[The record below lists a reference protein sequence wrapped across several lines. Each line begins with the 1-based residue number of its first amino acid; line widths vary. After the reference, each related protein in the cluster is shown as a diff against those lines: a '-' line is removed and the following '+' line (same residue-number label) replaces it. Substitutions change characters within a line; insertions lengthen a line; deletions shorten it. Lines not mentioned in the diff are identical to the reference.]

1 MSQPALEVADIFQ
14 QYGQTYRTEH
24 KLTQKQRKVMWAITH
39 CRTELLGYHVD
50 QCNHCGYTD
59 QAFNSCRDRHCPKC
73 QGVARHKW
81 INSRLEQTLPVAYY
95 HAVFTLLHDLIPM
108 AAYNRRFIF
117 DLLFDSAAQTLLTF
131 GLDPERLG
139 GEIGFYG
146 ILHTW
151 GQTLWPHPHVHFI
164 VPGGALTKDG
174 RWINAPHKNKF
185 LFPVKALSK
194 MFRGK
199 FIEGLKKAYYAGDLN
214 LPDDELAD
222 ARCFELWI
230 DQLAL
235 RKWVVYCKSPFKKP
249 DQVVNYI
256 GRYTHRVAISNH
268 RLISINQD
276 QVWFRYKDYKKSRTR
291 WDKMSLD
298 VPEFIKRFLWHV
310 LPTGFHKIRY
320 YGFMTN
326 SRCRK
331 QIAHIKNLLS
341 TDDSDKTTIT
351 EGNSAPTCPK
361 CKTGDLIPLF
371 IYSLKG
377 WKRPTIRNRCLFDTS

>member
-14 QYGQTYRTEH
+14 QYGKTYQNQH
-24 KLTQKQRKVMWAITH
+24 KLTRKQRKVMWAITH
-39 CRTELLGYHVD
+39 CRTELMGYHID

-81 INSRLEQTLPVAYY
+81 INSRLEHTLPVPYY
-95 HAVFTLLHDLIPM
+95 HVVFTLPHDLIPLTG
-108 AAYNRRFIF
+108 YNRRVIF
-117 DLLFDSAAQTLLTF
+117 DLLFNSSAQALLEF
-131 GLDPERLG
+131 GRDPDRLD
-139 GEIGFYG
+139 GEIGFFG

-151 GQTLWPHPHVHFI
+151 GQTLWPHPHVHYI

-174 RWINAPHKNKF
+174 RWINAPHRNKF

-199 FIEGLKKAYYAGDLN
+199 FLEGLKKAYYKDELT

-222 ARCFELWI
+222 GRFFELWL
-230 DQLAL
+230 DQLVS

-268 RLISINQD
+268 RLISIERD
-276 QVWFRYKDYKKSRTR
+276 KIRFRYKDYKKDRVH

-298 VPEFIKRFLWHV
+298 APEFIKRFLWHV
-310 LPTGFHKIRY
+310 LPKGYHRIRH

-326 SRCRK
+326 SRCR
-331 QIAHIKNLLS
+331 QMTAHIKNLLS
-341 TDDSDKTTIT
+341 TDDSDNKNAK
-351 EGNSAPTCPK
+351 GDSAPTCPK
-361 CKTGDLIPLF
+361 CKTGELISLF

-377 WKRPTIRNRCLFDTS
+377 LRSPTIRNRCLFDTS